1 MDLQTFIKKLRASPR
16 TKALYLQNLLRY
28 ERWLGKKSNS
38 HKNAQAYIHFLEEA
52 GKEPSTI
59 AVAANALRAY
69 FKKMETEIDLDAPS
83 VQMKDPDYL
92 TVEEVLRLIAASRN
106 PLEKCMITVLFDTAC
121 RIGELLNLHLD
132 DIDYRGGF
140 IRVTRKGGR
149 IADVNIS
156 DIAMAELKNWI
167 EVRAGN
173 HKRVFMDYVYND
185 IWRLLKDLAARARIE
200 RFTPHKL
207 RHSRAVQ
214 MLDAGL
220 TLHDIQ
226 EALGHRSITTTANI
240 YGRRKPADL
249 KKVLA
254 KAPWM
259 EKEGGKK

>member
-1 MDLQTFIKKLRASPR
+1 MMELQTFIKKLRASPR
-16 TKALYLQNLLRY
+16 TKVLYQQNLLRY
-28 ERWLGKKSNS
+28 QIWLGRKSNS
-38 HKNAQAYIHFLEEA
+38 PKHAQAYIHFLEEE
-52 GKEPSTI
+52 GKESSTI

-69 FKKMETEIDLDAPS
+69 FKKMETAIDLDAPS
-83 VQMKDPDYL
+83 IQMKDPDYL
-92 TVEEVLRLIAASRN
+92 SVEEVLRLIAASRN
-106 PLEKCMITVLFDTAC
+106 PLERCLITVLFDTAC

-132 DIDYRGGF
+132 DIDWRGGF

-156 DIAMAELKNWI
+156 ESAMRELKAWL
-167 EVRAGN
+167 EARTGS
-173 HKRVFMDYVYND
+173 HKRVFMDYTYYD
-185 IWRLLKDLAARARIE
+185 IWLLLKDLAARAKIE

-220 TLHDIQ
+220 TLHDVQ

-259 EKEGGKK
+259 ES